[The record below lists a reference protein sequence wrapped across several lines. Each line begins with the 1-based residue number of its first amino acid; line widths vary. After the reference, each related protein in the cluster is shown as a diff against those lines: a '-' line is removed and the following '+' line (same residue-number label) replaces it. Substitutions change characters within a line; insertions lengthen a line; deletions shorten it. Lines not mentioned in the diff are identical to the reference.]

1 MAGGL
6 RSRWRGRR
14 IYLREEKGFAFLER
28 ATLSGSAGGV
38 GWDGSGGLG
47 RFGVFVE
54 VVPRAGFG
62 MPVYE
67 IWPLSGYR
75 VLTENS

>member
-1 MAGGL
+1 MVRVVWEGL
-6 RSRWRGRR
+6 
-14 IYLREEKGFAFLER
+14 EC
-28 ATLSGSAGGV
+28 
-38 GWDGSGGLG
+38 
-47 RFGVFVE
+47 FVE
-54 VVPRAGFG
+54 VVPAAGFG